1 VNAFDVYSAQVN
13 VYNAQIQ
20 AYVDKLVR
28 QAMETQEQILFDTLS
43 NPAYLHPSKKGK
55 TMADRIEV
63 FTVYAAAN
71 GYYAE
76 LAIGKLVIGA
86 TLSECCT
93 AAQAAMAEHKIAGD
107 EYDGPTAA
115 DPLNQR
121 NALWNKVR
129 PLTVE
134 ERNEMLNAVQPSLFL
149 SLFSGK
155 PPKLCETPTGKRI
168 ASMVKFNR

>member
-13 VYNAQIQ
+13 VYNAQVK
-20 AYVDKLVR
+20 AYADMLAQ
-28 QAMETQEQILFDTLS
+28 QAMQTQEQILFDTLS

-55 TMADRIEV
+55 PMADRIEV

-107 EYDGPTAA
+107 EDDGPTAA

-121 NALWNKVR
+121 NAQWNKVR
-129 PLTVE
+129 PLLVE
-134 ERNEMLNAVQPSLFL
+134 EILSAAKPSLFL

>member
-1 VNAFDVYSAQVN
+1 MNAFDVYSAQVN

-20 AYVDKLVR
+20 AYVDRLAYKVA
-28 QAMETQEQILFDTLS
+28 QTQEQILFDTLS

-55 TMADRIEV
+55 TMADQIEV

-107 EYDGPTAA
+107 DKDDGPTAA

-121 NALWNKVR
+121 NAQWNKVR
-129 PLTVE
+129 PLLVE
-134 ERNEMLNAVQPSLFL
+134 EILSAVKPSFFVNP
-149 SLFSGK
+149 FSGK
-155 PPKLCETPTGKRI
+155 PPRLDESPIGKRI
-168 ASMVKFNR
+168 ASMIKFSRP

>member
-1 VNAFDVYSAQVN
+1 
-13 VYNAQIQ
+13 
-20 AYVDKLVR
+20 
-28 QAMETQEQILFDTLS
+28 
-43 NPAYLHPSKKGK
+43 
-55 TMADRIEV
+55 MADRIEG

-107 EYDGPTAA
+107 EEGPTKD

-121 NALWNKVR
+121 NAQWNKVR
-129 PLTVE
+129 PLLVE
-134 ERNEMLNAVQPSLFL
+134 EILSATKPSLFL
-149 SLFSGK
+149 SMFSGT
-155 PPKLCETPTGKRI
+155 PPRLGESPTGKRI
-168 ASMVKFNR
+168 ASMLKFSRP